1 MRFALVNDERT
12 EAAPKLAGTCPGC
25 LQPVIAKCGTK
36 RINHWAHRA
45 ETACDRWWEPE
56 TAWHRAWKNN
66 FPVEWQE
73 NIRHDVQTGEKHIA
87 DVLTSHGLV
96 IEFQHSHIDPTERMA
111 RERFYRNMVWV
122 VDGTRLKRDYTRFA
136 KGLNNFRTTAKQGFF
151 LVLFPDECFPAAW
164 LDSAVPV
171 IFDFHE
177 TKSVDQPDMIRD
189 TLWCLLPGR
198 AEGQAVVIAM
208 RRQDFV
214 GTTFKRPLLFP
225 AREIVAAFAENI
237 RQQRQLAEIQAKRS
251 YMERLYQQRTRSPYR
266 RGRRHF

>member
-1 MRFALVNDERT
+1 
-12 EAAPKLAGTCPGC
+12 TCPGC

-73 NIRHDVQTGEKHIA
+73 NIRHDNQTGEKHIA

-96 IEFQHSHIDPTERMA
+96 MEFQHSHIDPMERMA
-111 RERFYRNMVWV
+111 RERFYKNMVWIA
-122 VDGTRLKRDYTRFA
+122 DGTRLKRDYTRFA
-136 KGLNNFRTTAKQGFF
+136 KGLDNFRTTAKQGFF

-164 LDSAVPV
+164 LDSTVPV
-171 IFDFHE
+171 IFDFRGTE
-177 TKSVDQPDMIRD
+177 PSDQPDMIRD

-214 GTTFKRPLLFP
+214 DTTFQRPQLFP
-225 AREIVAAFAENI
+225 VHEIVAAFAENI
-237 RQQRQLAEIQAKRS
+237 RQQRQLAEMQASRN
-251 YMERLYQQRTRSPYR
+251 YMHRLYQQNTRRPYR
-266 RGRRHF
+266 RGFRRF